1 MSAKQANGHHS
12 NGLGHAGQDTDV
24 DIYTY
29 EVVEKIAQYLLSK
42 TCIRPKIG
50 IICGSGIGSL
60 ADSLEDRQSFSYGS
74 IPDFPVST
82 VSGHDGH
89 LVFGR
94 LDGVE
99 VLCMQG
105 RFHYYE
111 GYPVWKCAM
120 PVRVMKLAGVTHL
133 VVTNAAGGLGDGYKV
148 GDIMIIKDHINFLG
162 LAGVNPLRG
171 PNDDRFGVRF
181 PALNKAY
188 DERLRADAK
197 RIAKSLSLDK
207 HVHEGVYACVGG
219 PSYETIGELRMM
231 KMMGANAV
239 GMSTV
244 HEVILAKHCN
254 MTVFA
259 FSLITNECIVDY
271 SEKGEA
277 CHEDV
282 MQNSK
287 DRSQVLL
294 QFVSH
299 VVGHMASTMAP
310 EEPSTTM
317 TTTTT
322 TQT

>member
-82 VSGHDGH
+82 
-89 LVFGR
+89 
-94 LDGVE
+94 
-99 VLCMQG
+99 
-105 RFHYYE
+105 
-111 GYPVWKCAM
+111 CAM